1 MSNSKMNIEVAVIQ
15 RDSCLMVCLQ
25 VLQLPTEEPQAL
37 GLQPASIFKGF
48 PQQAHP
54 EVGGSGRQH
63 CTESER
69 GCVVTQIPKPDW
81 VLPSY
86 FLYQQSTADT
96 RGYRGEQK

>member
-1 MSNSKMNIEVAVIQ
+1 
-15 RDSCLMVCLQ
+15 MVCLQ
-25 VLQLPTEEPQAL
+25 VLQLPTEEPHEL
-37 GLQPASIFKGF
+37 GLHPASIFKDF
-48 PQQAHP
+48 PKQAHP

-69 GCVVTQIPKPDW
+69 VCAVTQITKPDW

-96 RGYRGEQK
+96 RGYLGEQK